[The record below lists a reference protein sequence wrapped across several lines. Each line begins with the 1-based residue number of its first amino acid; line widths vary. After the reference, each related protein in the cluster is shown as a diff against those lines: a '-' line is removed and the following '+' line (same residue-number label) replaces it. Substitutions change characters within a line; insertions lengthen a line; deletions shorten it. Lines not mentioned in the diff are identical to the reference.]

1 MVVLVTGG
9 AGYIGSELIRE
20 MSRDKRFAGE
30 TIRILD
36 NMFRERYVSLWN
48 LPREAHYEFI
58 EGDIRKKEDV
68 AKAMKDVTLVYDLAG
83 ITNAPLSFEREELTR
98 QVNYEGA
105 KVVMEAAAKAGA
117 ELIYSSTASV
127 YGPTKGVVDET
138 YDCKPV
144 SPYGKYKLMYEME
157 MLKAAKEGRVRGMA
171 LRLGTVYGWTIGMR
185 FDTVIDRFCYL
196 ASIGMPLTIYDSAV
210 NEKRPYAH
218 VKDVVRGFLFVPGR
232 KDMYGGTYNLVGQNA
247 GVGEVVEAIKGFLP
261 QVQVTITSTPSLN
274 QLSYVLDNAKLA
286 KAGFK
291 CEYGLKSGVKDII
304 DKFEAF
310 TRSSKKQRF
319 P

>member
-20 MSRDKRFAGE
+20 MPKSDKFKGE

-48 LPREAHYEFI
+48 LPREAKYEFI

-68 AKAMKDVTLVYDLAG
+68 AKAMKDATVVYDLAG
-83 ITNAPLSFEREELTR
+83 ITNAPLSFEREQLTKE
-98 QVNYEGA
+98 VNYGGA
-105 KVVMEAAAKAGA
+105 MVVLEASQKADA
-117 ELIYSSTASV
+117 ELIYASTASV

-144 SPYGKYKLMYEME
+144 SPYGKYKLMAEKDI
-157 MLKAAKEGRVRGMA
+157 LKKAKETGMKALA

-185 FDTVIDRFCYL
+185 FDTVIDRFAYL
-196 ASIGMPLTIYDSAV
+196 ACIGMPLTVYDSAV

-218 VKDVVRGFLFVPGR
+218 VHDVVRGMLYASGR
-232 KDMYGGTYNLVGQNA
+232 KDMYGENYNLVAQNA
-247 GVGEVVEAIKGFLP
+247 GVGEAVEAIKKFVP
-261 QVQVTITSTPSLN
+261 DVQVTVTSTPSLN
-274 QLSYVLDNAKLA
+274 QLSYVLDSSKLQ
-286 KAGFK
+286 KTGFGYK
-291 CEYGLKSGVKDII
+291 YSLDEGVKDII

-310 TRSSKKQRF
+310 TRGRK
-319 P
+319 

>member
-1 MVVLVTGG
+1 MVVLITGG
-9 AGYIGSELIRE
+9 AGYIGSWLMRGLPK
-20 MSRDKRFAGE
+20 DPRFRGE

-48 LPREAHYEFI
+48 LPKEAKYEFL

-83 ITNAPLSFEREELTR
+83 ITNAPLSFEREELTK

-105 KVVMEAAAKAGA
+105 RVVMEAAAKADA

-138 YDCKPV
+138 YDFKPV

-157 MLKAAKEGRVRGMA
+157 MLKAAKEGTVRGIA

-185 FDTVIDRFCYL
+185 FDTIIDRFTYL
-196 ASIGMPLTIYDSAV
+196 ACIGMPLTVYDSALK
-210 NEKRPYAH
+210 EKRPYAH
-218 VKDVVRGFLFVPGR
+218 VDDVVRGFLHVPGR
-232 KDMYGGTYNLVGQNA
+232 KDMYGETYNLVGQNA
-247 GVGEVVEAIKGFLP
+247 GIGEVVDAIKGFLP
-261 QVQVTITSTPSLN
+261 KTQVTVTSTPSLN
-274 QLSYVLDNAKLA
+274 QLSYVLDNSKLK
-286 KAGFK
+286 KAGFECK
-291 CEYGLKSGVKDII
+291 YGMKEGVKDII

-310 TRSSKKQRF
+310 TRSGKEW
-319 P
+319 